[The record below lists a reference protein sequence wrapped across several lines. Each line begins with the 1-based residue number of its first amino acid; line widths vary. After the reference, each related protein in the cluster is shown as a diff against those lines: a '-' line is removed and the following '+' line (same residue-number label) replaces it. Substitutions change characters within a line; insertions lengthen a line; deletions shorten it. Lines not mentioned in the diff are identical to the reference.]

1 MDYGF
6 ATYDKQE
13 IAEVGEKMGEIMVT
27 RSPVEEITAGLGEGY
42 SGVFSEDEVSR
53 LRWQTELPE
62 TLEAPIEQGEQIGT
76 AALEL
81 DGEIIAEIPLTAHS
95 EAPAYTLAEQ
105 YRRLLSIWFD
115 WTEFLPE
122 M

>member
-1 MDYGF
+1 
-6 ATYDKQE
+6 
-13 IAEVGEKMGEIMVT
+13 MGKIMVT
-27 RSPVEEITAGLGEGY
+27 RSPVKEIAAGLGEGY

-53 LRWQTELPE
+53 LQWQTELPE

-76 AALEL
+76 ATLEL
-81 DGEIIAEIPLTAHS
+81 DGEIIAEIPLTAQS
-95 EAPAYTLAEQ
+95 EAQAYTLAEQ
-105 YRRLLSIWFD
+105 YRRLLSVWFD